1 MSNNNNNNNVPLTPE
16 QYIQLIQQRE
26 SQLQQQQQQYNQQML
41 AFQQELQSL
50 RTQMNNNNSSS
61 SSSSS
66 SSIKKKKSLY
76 RPSQPPSFNGE
87 HNNFIATQWIYKVEQ
102 FFIVAET
109 EEEDKVNIAALSFEK
124 NAMQWFV
131 HLRDSLINKTLEE
144 QRIIK
149 EWLEFKKE
157 FLKYFQPVEVSRL
170 SRAKINDIKQT
181 GTAAAYCNIFTQLLN
196 NMGGSESMD
205 LQNQLFLFRKGLY
218 KSIRMYVDLKEP
230 KSLDE
235 AMRLAQRFEAE
246 EYVSKS
252 EERTYGNN
260 NNNNNNKNKTFYN
273 NNKINNNNS
282 RYNNNH
288 TNTTASSNHGAG
300 PMDLNNIRRIDQ
312 NDPNNNNN
320 NIENKQDED
329 NNYDE
334 EERINYINNNNYNGI
349 RSNNFSNNN
358 NQKNYHNNNNN
369 NQNSNRVVNLSK
381 EEFKRCFKEGI
392 CFECKLK
399 GHLARDCTN
408 SKK

>member
-50 RTQMNNNNSSS
+50 RTQMNNNNSS

-260 NNNNNNKNKTFYN
+260 NNNNNKNKTFYN
-273 NNKINNNNS
+273 NNKINNNN

-312 NDPNNNNN
+312 NDPNNNNNNN

-369 NQNSNRVVNLSK
+369 QNSNRVVNLSK

-392 CFECKLK
+392 CFKCKLK

>member
-50 RTQMNNNNSSS
+50 RTQMNNNNSS

-260 NNNNNNKNKTFYN
+260 NNNNNKNKTFYN
-273 NNKINNNNS
+273 NNKINNNN

-312 NDPNNNNN
+312 NNPNNNNNN

-392 CFECKLK
+392 CFKCKLK